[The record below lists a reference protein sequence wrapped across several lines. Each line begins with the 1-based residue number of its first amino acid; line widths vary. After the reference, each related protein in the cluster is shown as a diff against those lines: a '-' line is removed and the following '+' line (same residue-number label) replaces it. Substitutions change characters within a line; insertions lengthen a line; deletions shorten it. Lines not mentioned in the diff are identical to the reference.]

1 MKTSVIEVHE
11 MLSVWSVD
19 EVEKRIGEV
28 PGVESV
34 TVNYAAKSATV
45 RYDETRLQV
54 ADIKSAVRQSG
65 YESPGE
71 SPPTPK
77 ASTTAPVAPS
87 AAPAPAAPK
96 PSPATP
102 TVTSA
107 GPKSA
112 TDAAAAVPAPAAPKG
127 DGQQAKAEPAAPP
140 ATPVAATPKPSP
152 DAPAAKPA
160 PTSAAPKP
168 VAPAAPAP
176 AAPAGDGKKDK
187 AATDSPPSTPA
198 VAAPKPHPDAPV
210 AAPGAAPAAPATGGH
225 KDHHAH
231 MAADFRKRFWISL
244 AITLPIL
251 VLSPMLQTLVGLR
264 EAIRF
269 PGDLYVLF
277 GLSSAVFW
285 YGGWPFLKGFF
296 QELKS
301 RRPGMMT
308 LISVA
313 VATAYIYSSAVVFGL
328 TGKMFFWELA
338 TLVDIMLLGHWIE
351 MKSVMGASRALEEL
365 AKLMPSDAHKLMPDG
380 SVKDVP
386 LGELAV
392 NDKVL
397 IKPGEKIPAD
407 GVIVAGESSVNEAM
421 LTGESTPA
429 AKKTGAKVI
438 GGAINGEG
446 SLTIEVK
453 GTGKDSFLSQVIDLV
468 KQAQESKSK
477 TQDLANTAALWLT
490 MVALG
495 GGVITLVVWLA
506 FMGKDFAFA
515 IERAVTVMVI
525 ACPHALGLAVPLV
538 VAVSTALAAK
548 NGLLIRNRVAFEGA
562 RKLQAIIFDKT
573 GTLTEG
579 RFGVTE
585 TLVLSQ
591 DINEETLRTYAAS
604 VDANSEHPIAKA
616 IAAASEKKL
625 PVENFKSITGKGA
638 EGRVE
643 GKDIKVVS
651 PGYLRDQNI
660 ALADPRVE
668 PLQAQGK
675 TVVFV
680 LVDGQ
685 LKGAIALADIVR
697 PEAKQAIATLKAL
710 NIQCLML
717 TGDNKATAKWVSDQ
731 VGLDEYFAEVLPQD
745 KAAKVKEVQ
754 SRGKLVAMTGDGV
767 NDAPALAQADVGIA
781 IGAGS
786 DVAVE
791 TADVILVR
799 SNPLDVV
806 AIVQLS
812 RATYRKMIQNLIW
825 ATGYNVVAIPL
836 AAGALYAWG
845 VLLTPALGAVF
856 MSASTVIVAINAR
869 LLRLKKGQAAEQREQ
884 KVSTKTEQRENRD
897 RKTVTPL
904 TEKAA

>member
-1 MKTSVIEVHE
+1 MEHHHHSGLQKDGMGHE
-11 MLSVWSVD
+11 MQ
-19 EVEKRIGEV
+19 GQAMT
-28 PGVESV
+28 GH
-34 TVNYAAKSATV
+34 N
-45 RYDETRLQV
+45 
-54 ADIKSAVRQSG
+54 AD
-65 YESPGE
+65 
-71 SPPTPK
+71 
-77 ASTTAPVAPS
+77 
-87 AAPAPAAPK
+87 
-96 PSPATP
+96 
-102 TVTSA
+102 
-107 GPKSA
+107 
-112 TDAAAAVPAPAAPKG
+112 D
-127 DGQQAKAEPAAPP
+127 
-140 ATPVAATPKPSP
+140 
-152 DAPAAKPA
+152 
-160 PTSAAPKP
+160 
-168 VAPAAPAP
+168 
-176 AAPAGDGKKDK
+176 
-187 AATDSPPSTPA
+187 
-198 VAAPKPHPDAPV
+198 H
-210 AAPGAAPAAPATGGH
+210 TG
-225 KDHHAH
+225 HHAH

-244 AITLPIL
+244 ILTLPIL
-251 VLSPMLQTLVGLR
+251 VLSPLLQTLVGLR
-264 EAIRF
+264 GSIHF
-269 PGDLYVLF
+269 PGDIYILF

-285 YGGWPFLKGFF
+285 YGGWPFLKGLFE
-296 QELKS
+296 ELKS

-308 LISVA
+308 LVA
-313 VATAYIYSSAVVFGL
+313 VAITTAYVYSSAVVFGL
-328 TGKMFFWELA
+328 TGKIFFWELA

-351 MKSVMGASRALEEL
+351 MKSVMGASKALEEL

-407 GVIVAGESSVNEAM
+407 GIIIKGESAVNEAM
-421 LTGESTPA
+421 LTGESTPVT
-429 AKKTGAKVI
+429 KKTGDKVI

-477 TQDLANTAALWLT
+477 TQKFADTAAMWLT
-490 MVALG
+490 IVALSCG
-495 GGVITLVVWLA
+495 AVTFLIWLVL
-506 FMGKDFAFA
+506 MSKEFAFA

-525 ACPHALGLAVPLV
+525 TCPHALGLAVPLV

-548 NGLLIRNRVAFEGA
+548 NGLLIRNRVSFEGA
-562 RKLQAIIFDKT
+562 RKLQAVIFDKT

-579 RFGVTE
+579 RFGVTD
-585 TLVLSQ
+585 TLLLSQ
-591 DINEETLRTYAAS
+591 DIDEETLRRYAAS
-604 VDANSEHPIAKA
+604 IDANSEHPIAKA
-616 IAAASEKKL
+616 IAASSEKKL
-625 PVENFKSITGKGA
+625 TVENFKGIPGKGA

-643 GKDIKVVS
+643 GKEVKVVS
-651 PGYLRDQNI
+651 PGYLHEQNVDLTDKRI
-660 ALADPRVE
+660 E

-680 LVDGQ
+680 LVDGK

-697 PEAKQAIATLKAL
+697 PEAKQAIFALKAL
-710 NIQCLML
+710 NIRCMML

-731 VGLDEYFAEVLPQD
+731 IGLDEYFAEVLPRD

-754 SRGKLVAMTGDGV
+754 SRGVLVAMTGDGV

-812 RATYRKMIQNLIW
+812 RATYRKMIQNLFW
-825 ATGYNVVAIPL
+825 ATGYNAFAIPL

-845 VLLTPALGAVF
+845 VLLSPAMGAVL

-869 LLRLKKGQAAEQREQ
+869 LLRLKTELKADARGLGVASAHDAEDKKRIQA
-884 KVSTKTEQRENRD
+884 
-897 RKTVTPL
+897 
-904 TEKAA
+904 